1 MKNDCGRCPGCG
13 KHCVMGKEGCKYGV
27 KYFEKQQAE
36 DKECK
41 WEKFVENGGLVWR
54 LLMLG
59 RNTKKALKKNRAT
72 EAQLMGTLTAE
83 EKEQLSDILEKL
95 ESASMPV

>member
-1 MKNDCGRCPGCG
+1 
-13 KHCVMGKEGCKYGV
+13 
-27 KYFEKQQAE
+27 
-36 DKECK
+36 
-41 WEKFVENGGLVWR
+41 
-54 LLMLG
+54 MLG